1 MSIQNQKDHYAAI
14 EDVHVNLENRNHA
27 FDEYGYGPLNPK
39 EPNDD
44 FWKEKAETF
53 NTTPDEAKKSRCGNC
68 AAFNQSKPIL
78 NRISDA
84 LGPAGKVVT
93 EKANLGFCE
102 LFKFKCAA
110 ERTCDAWLVNGPIM
124 EEAPANSAGGGNV
137 AGLGVGPQGEPGRS
151 SSLMF
156 KRGKFAG
163 KDTFIVPT
171 KMFHK
176 GQLSKKK
183 GQHWKSYFTEDEGF
197 NEIREFAMKNP
208 KKSIILQDENTGA
221 LYVAKYGSNV

>member
-1 MSIQNQKDHYAAI
+1 MSREIEEDFNLVRPGLWKHPSGHSIHYGNG
-14 EDVHVNLENRNHA
+14 EKTYTVMNKYDRLSKHRT
-27 FDEYGYGPLNPK
+27 LNG
-39 EPNDD
+39 
-44 FWKEKAETF
+44 
-53 NTTPDEAKKSRCGNC
+53 AKKSIIN
-68 AAFNQSKPIL
+68 KMKL
-78 NRISDA
+78 KEDA
-84 LGPAGKVVT
+84 P
-93 EKANLGFCE
+93 
-102 LFKFKCAA
+102 
-110 ERTCDAWLVNGPIM
+110 VN
-124 EEAPANSAGGGNV
+124 NAGGGNV

-197 NEIREFAMKNP
+197 NEIREFAIKNP
-208 KKSIILQDENTGA
+208 KKAIILQDENTGA